1 MKKLL
6 IISTLLIGATAFAV
20 TASNSANMPA
30 LCPMTGNT
38 ALRSGS
44 GNGMG
49 PGMKTGANRSEN
61 SMMGKKA
68 SKKRGF
74 KTGYMSKLMTPEQ
87 RLAAEKNMITVQEKK
102 LELRKVMLEK
112 TPDWK
117 KVEKLNQEIA
127 NIKAKQSADM
137 MKIRYAAKQ
146 GAQAN

>member
-20 TASNSANMPA
+20 TASNSASA

-38 ALRSGS
+38 MVRN

-74 KTGYMSKLMTPEQ
+74 KTGYMSNLMTPEQ
-87 RLAAEKNMITVQEKK
+87 RLAAEKNMISVQEKK

-127 NIKAKQSADM
+127 NIKAKQSTEM
-137 MKIRYAAKQ
+137 MKIRHAAKQ
-146 GAQAN
+146 AAQAK